1 MENWGLITFKEAT
14 LLVDPKSAAIKDEMN
29 VARVIAHELGLIF
42 KIKISISLDYTFSIC
57 IKFI

>member
-42 KIKISISLDYTFSIC
+42 KIKI
-57 IKFI
+57 